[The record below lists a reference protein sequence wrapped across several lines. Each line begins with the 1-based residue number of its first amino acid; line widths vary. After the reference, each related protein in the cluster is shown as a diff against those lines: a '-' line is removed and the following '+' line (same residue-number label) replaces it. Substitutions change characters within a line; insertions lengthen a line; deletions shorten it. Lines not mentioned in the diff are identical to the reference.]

1 LNKIYFS
8 SIKDKRDNY
17 FVEYYPPHHK
27 TSFATLS
34 ITFLD
39 SLTHQ
44 EIVDIMEEEAAI
56 WLKRYPIAIMI
67 SAFND
72 AEDLIYLKDV
82 KPENHLICFYNPTK
96 TNIELHWELL
106 KDEELP
112 KDALDID
119 YLLQV
124 YKSLNRKTSAELKS
138 EAVTR
143 MKKLRLGTNIII
155 FWAVILPAIVLVL
168 EFFSPQWLAILVLVY
183 GLSKAL
189 IQWLKMTG
197 RWKKSAKE
205 IAKDAEDLRIR
216 HHHYH
221 CERNPQG
228 FLRLKH
234 ENFQKESKERTK
246 KEAESIV

>member
-8 SIKDKRDNY
+8 SIKEKRDKY
-17 FVEYYPPHHK
+17 FVEYYPPQHE

-39 SLTHQ
+39 PFTQQ
-44 EIVDIMEEEAAI
+44 EMVDIMEKEAVI

-72 AEDLIYLKDV
+72 TGDLIYLEDI
-82 KPENHLICFYNPTK
+82 KPENHLICFHSPDK
-96 TNIELHWELL
+96 TNIELHWALL
-106 KDEELP
+106 KDEEMP
-112 KDALDID
+112 KDALDIN

-124 YKSLNRKTSAELKS
+124 YKSLDRKTSAELKF
-138 EAVTR
+138 EAATS
-143 MKKLRLGTNIII
+143 MKKLRLGNNIII

-197 RWKKSAKE
+197 KWKKSATE

-221 CERNPQG
+221 CEQNPQG

-234 ENFQKESKERTK
+234 ENFQKESKERIK
-246 KEAESIV
+246 KKLNQ